1 MLNSQYKQ
9 IMLVAGEASGDEHAA
24 LIVRELKRGN
34 PDTHVFGMGGEKLR
48 SAGMEVILDIKK
60 YASVMGLVE
69 VVKHI
74 KVISE
79 AYKTLL
85 AEAEKRKPDLVILV
99 DYPGFNLRIAKDLK
113 QRGFKILYFIAPQIW
128 AWKQGRAKTIS
139 KYVDKVAAIFPFE
152 ERFFKNLGINA
163 EFVGHPFA
171 DRPPLGVNKQEFL
184 RSLNLFPDTP
194 TLALLPG
201 SRKDEIKKLLVP
213 MFGTYLKLK
222 ERFPELQVI
231 IPVAGTINKSWL
243 YRICRRVRHKGDTG
257 SDKPLKLRAVDLSDV
272 AFVPNT
278 KVREALAVSD
288 IGLIKSGTIT
298 MEATFAELPFI
309 VVYKVSPL
317 TYWVAKRVVKGVKN
331 FSMPNIITGHEI
343 VTELLQEQVTPE
355 RMASHLEKFLNSE
368 EQRNKVVN
376 DLVRVKAQLTK
387 TGTGKSSTAENVVRI
402 VNQLIECRTANP
414 GCPTELHS
422 GKC

>member
-1 MLNSQYKQ
+1 MLNTQLKSQPKQ

-24 LIVRELKRGN
+24 LIVKEFMCTN
-34 PDTHVFGMGGEKLR
+34 PGTAIFGMGGDKLR
-48 SAGMEVILDIKK
+48 AAGMEVLLDIKK

-99 DYPGFNLRIAKDLK
+99 DYPGFNLRLAKDLK
-113 QRGFKILYFIAPQIW
+113 KRGFKILYFIAPQIW
-128 AWKQGRAKTIS
+128 AWKKGRAKTIR

-152 ERFFKNLGINA
+152 EGFLRNLGIDA

-171 DRPPLGVNKQEFL
+171 DRPALEMDKREFL
-184 RSLNLFPDTP
+184 RSINLFPDTK
-194 TLALLPG
+194 TLVLLPG

-231 IPVAGTINKSWL
+231 IPVAGTIDKSWV
-243 YRICRRVRHKGDTG
+243 YRICRRVRYKNAPVVAVGRRL
-257 SDKPLKLRAVDLSDV
+257 KPTLHLRAVDLSDV
-272 AFVPNT
+272 AFVSNT
-278 KVREALAVSD
+278 QVREALAVSD
-288 IGLIKSGTIT
+288 VGLIKSGTIT
-298 MEATFAELPFI
+298 MEATFAELPFV

-317 TYWVAKRVVKGVKN
+317 TYWVGKRVVKGVKN
-331 FSMPNIITGHEI
+331 FAMPNIIAGREI
-343 VTELLQEQVTPE
+343 VTELLQEQVAPQYMAGLLRGFLENEKE
-355 RMASHLEKFLNSE
+355 RK
-368 EQRNKVVN
+368 RVVA
-376 DLVRVKAQLTK
+376 DLVQVKNQLKK
-387 TGTGKSSTAENVVRI
+387 TDTTSSSMAKNVVRI
-402 VNQLIECRTANP
+402 ATDLM
-414 GCPTELHS
+414 
-422 GKC
+422 